1 MKQVKFTLNLSE
13 NQIKESLT
21 RYHFSQEDFKTLC
34 SFFQAL
40 KPLIEAKAYYEI
52 ITENVPKKL
61 QFIKEENFLVSI
73 VTLGK
78 GADKL
83 KELYLEAEDILA
95 AYMIDCLSL
104 DLLNQAYEQLAGKLE
119 KEEGLY
125 IKRYEFL
132 GGSYPLNKM
141 KEIFDYFSQTEV
153 TYNEAYMLIPQKSVV
168 YIGILTDKK
177 EEACSHICAS
187 CENAACANRRI

>member
-13 NQIKESLT
+13 NQIKETLT

-52 ITENVPKKL
+52 ITERVPGQL

-104 DLLNQAYEQLAGKLE
+104 E
-119 KEEGLY
+119 
-125 IKRYEFL
+125 
-132 GGSYPLNKM
+132 
-141 KEIFDYFSQTEV
+141 
-153 TYNEAYMLIPQKSVV
+153 
-168 YIGILTDKK
+168 
-177 EEACSHICAS
+177 
-187 CENAACANRRI
+187 